1 MSFFDI
7 NKQLCSEHII
17 ENGVSIM
24 DYPTSTLDLA
34 GTLQKTLASRY
45 NIRNDFPLNKIHECL
60 SREEISIHLENSG
73 HWHDPLQTL
82 GAPMINEYYKF
93 VHWLY
98 HHLGFDFV
106 FEHNPLVRYHIPSK
120 LDDRYRL
127 PDGEL
132 FTHHS
137 DTLLGDYFQ
146 QINMWLPFCDVKNSR
161 ALSVCSKNTSID
173 TLKKFVKEQNYSYDE
188 YKESRVAFFNY
199 AKQRP
204 KLMAR
209 LRTDAM
215 PTNLRYGQCLMFD
228 PRILHG
234 TAENVENMTRVSM
247 DFRIVPVYDYESIIK
262 ELKLQG
268 GRPNSY
274 EGEGLIKGEFYNALT
289 AREVVKNQTSHTA
302 SKSYFNS

>member
-7 NKQLCSEHII
+7 SKQLCSEHII
-17 ENGVSIM
+17 ENGISIM
-24 DYPTSTLDLA
+24 NYPTSTFDLA
-34 GTLQKTLASRY
+34 GTLQQTLVSRY
-45 NIRNDFPLNKIHECL
+45 NLRNNFPLNKIHECL
-60 SREEISIHLENSG
+60 SPEEISNHLEDSG

-82 GAPMINEYYKF
+82 GTPMINEYYKF
-93 VHWLY
+93 IHWLS
-98 HHLGFDFV
+98 HQLGFDFV

-146 QINMWLPFCDVKNSR
+146 QINMWLPFCDVKNTG
-161 ALSVCSKNTSID
+161 ALSVCSKNTSIK
-173 TLKKFVKEQNYSYDE
+173 TLKEFAKEQNYTYDE
-188 YKESRVAFFNY
+188 YKESRVAFFDY

-204 KLMAR
+204 QLMAS

-234 TAENVENMTRVSM
+234 TAENIENMTRVSM
-247 DFRIVPVYDYESIIK
+247 DFRIVPVDDYESIIK
-262 ELKLQG
+262 ELELQG

-274 EGEGLIKGEFYNALT
+274 EGENLIKGEFYNPLT
-289 AREVVKNQTSHTA
+289 AREVVKNQTSLIANKNH
-302 SKSYFNS
+302 FNS

>member
-7 NKQLCSEHII
+7 TQQLNSQHLI

-24 DYPTSTLDLA
+24 DYPTSSFDLA
-34 GTLQKTLASRY
+34 GTLRQTLAGRY
-45 NIRNDFPLNKIHECL
+45 NLSPDFPLNKIHECL
-60 SREEISIHLENSG
+60 SPEDINTHLEDSG

-93 VHWLY
+93 VNWLS

-127 PDGEL
+127 ADGEL

-146 QINMWLPFCDVKNSR
+146 QINMWLPFCDVKNTG
-161 ALSVCSKNTSID
+161 ALSVCSKNTSIN
-173 TLKKFVKEQNYSYDE
+173 TLKAFATAQNYTYDD
-188 YKESRVAFFNY
+188 YKESRVAFFDY

-204 KLMAR
+204 QLMAD
-209 LRTDAM
+209 LREDAM

-228 PRILHG
+228 PRVLHG
-234 TAENVENMTRVSM
+234 TAENIENLTRVSM
-247 DFRIVPVYDYESIIK
+247 DFRIVPLDDYEGIIK
-262 ELKLQG
+262 ELELLG

-289 AREVVKNQTSHTA
+289 AREILSH
-302 SKSYFNS
+302 

>member
-7 NKQLCSEHII
+7 NRQLNSKHII
-17 ENGVSIM
+17 ENGISIT
-24 DYPTSTLDLA
+24 DYPTSTFDLA
-34 GTLQKTLASRY
+34 GTLQRTLVGLY
-45 NIRNDFPLNKIHECL
+45 NLRNDFPLNKIHECL
-60 SREEISIHLENSG
+60 SREEISQHLEDSG

-82 GAPMINEYYKF
+82 GAPMIEEYHKF
-93 VHWLY
+93 VNWLSQ
-98 HHLGFDFV
+98 HLGFDFV
-106 FEHNPLVRYHIPSK
+106 FEHNPLVRYHIPAK

-137 DTLLGDYFQ
+137 DTQLGDYFQ
-146 QINMWLPFCDVKNSR
+146 QINMWLPFCDVKNTA
-161 ALSVCSKNTSID
+161 ALSVCSKHTSIC
-173 TLKKFVKEQNYSYDE
+173 TLKAFAREQDYSYDE
-188 YKESRVAFFNY
+188 YKDSRVAFFDY

-204 KLMAR
+204 QLMAD

-228 PRILHG
+228 PRVLHG
-234 TAENVENMTRVSM
+234 TAENTENMTRVSM
-247 DFRIVPVYDYESIIK
+247 DFRIVPVDDYESIIK
-262 ELKLQG
+262 ELELQG

-289 AREVVKNQTSHTA
+289 AREVVNH
-302 SKSYFNS
+302 

>member
-7 NKQLCSEHII
+7 NKQLNSQHMI
-17 ENGVSIM
+17 ENGISIM
-24 DYPTSTLDLA
+24 DYPTSTFDLA
-34 GTLQKTLASRY
+34 GTLQQTLVSRY
-45 NIRNDFPLNKIHECL
+45 NLRSDFPLNKIHECL
-60 SREEISIHLENSG
+60 NREEISKHLEDSG

-82 GAPMINEYYKF
+82 GAPMIKAYYQL
-93 VHWLY
+93 VHWLSQ
-98 HHLGFDFV
+98 HMGFDFV

-146 QINMWLPFCDVKNSR
+146 QINMWLPFCDVKDTA
-161 ALSVCSKNTSID
+161 ALSVCSKHTSIA
-173 TLKKFVKEQNYSYDE
+173 TLKAFARDQDYNYDQ
-188 YKESRVAFFNY
+188 YKESRVAFFDY

-204 KLMAR
+204 QLMAD

-228 PRILHG
+228 PRVLHG
-234 TAENVENMTRVSM
+234 TAENTENMTRVSM
-247 DFRIVPVYDYESIIK
+247 DFRIVPVDDYETIIK
-262 ELKLQG
+262 ELEHHG

-289 AREVVKNQTSHTA
+289 AREVVNH
-302 SKSYFNS
+302 